1 MQKKI
6 AEVLGIAI
14 PSIISHL
21 LLFMQ
26 EIINL
31 VFVGHLNDPAI
42 IAAVGLGNAY
52 IALIGLSLI
61 VGMNGALDT
70 LCSHACKDILKC
82 KHYLRQSRI
91 IMTMCFIPISFML
104 YFSDK
109 VLLFLEQ
116 PQDVSNYAS
125 IYCLTFLPG
134 LYLMG
139 LIDGQRR
146 FMVVQRMQLEAMFIQ
161 VIGILAHI
169 AANYYFVDI
178 KQLGIVGTG
187 LAGGVTNLTVFLF
200 LQFYSN
206 FKCS

>member
-82 KHYLRQSRI
+82 KHYLR
-91 IMTMCFIPISFML
+91 
-104 YFSDK
+104 
-109 VLLFLEQ
+109 
-116 PQDVSNYAS
+116 
-125 IYCLTFLPG
+125 
-134 LYLMG
+134 
-139 LIDGQRR
+139 
-146 FMVVQRMQLEAMFIQ
+146 
-161 VIGILAHI
+161 
-169 AANYYFVDI
+169 
-178 KQLGIVGTG
+178 
-187 LAGGVTNLTVFLF
+187 
-200 LQFYSN
+200 
-206 FKCS
+206 